1 MKDSEKAKLFIE
13 QVKERLTALVDNRPF
28 VFRDT
33 AIEDAEAYLNSKKAF
48 EGLDEEQVS
57 LLEFELGV
65 EFPTLFRTF
74 LRELGLSC
82 GLVFTGSDCNPKDY
96 SSFLEVAADLVAQ
109 SGLELF
115 LTDKSVVFL
124 VHQGYTFLYFE
135 SAAGYDTAILQYTE
149 GEDGP
154 QQIASTFA
162 ELVDSELHLA
172 EDLNRSQR
180 ERGGYYLT
188 VGAAGCRES
197 HPALASGERPLD
209 IGDVFLKKA

>member
-1 MKDSEKAKLFIE
+1 VTDSEEAKVFIG
-13 QVKERLTALVDNRPF
+13 QVKDRLIALVDNRPF

-33 AIEDAEAYLNSKKAF
+33 TIEDAEAYLNSKKTF
-48 EGLDEEQVS
+48 EGLEEEQVS

-96 SSFLEVAADLVAQ
+96 PSFLETAADLIAQ

-124 VHQGYTFLYFE
+124 LHQGYTFLYFE
-135 SAAGYDTAILQYTE
+135 SLTGYDTAVFQYTE
-149 GEDGP
+149 SDSGP
-154 QQIASTFA
+154 KEISSSFA
-162 ELVDSELHLA
+162 ELVDSELCLW
-172 EDLNRSQR
+172 EDLNRSWR
-180 ERGGYYLT
+180 DCGGYYIT
-188 VGAAGCRES
+188 IDGDVCREI
-197 HPALASGERPLD
+197 HPTVASGERPLD
-209 IGDVFLKKA
+209 IGDLFLTGQ